1 MTERSTCLQSYQ
13 CRRALRL
20 FFISRA
26 SPTHTAARHAL
37 WSNQLRYAHWS
48 NQLRYN
54 MPIGQISCDATCSS
68 VKPAAMRYAHWSNQ
82 LRDATYSLV
91 KSTAILKVIGQANRD
106 ATCSLVNSR
115 TKHAMCCRVWVGA
128 GTLGK
133 TLGFHENCSET
144 ENGAS
149 SEGVGKRRTSF
160 LARH

>member
-1 MTERSTCLQSYQ
+1 MPSVYFSFLARPLPTLPLAMLFGQINCDTLIGQTNCGTTCPLVK
-13 CRRALRL
+13 L
-20 FFISRA
+20 
-26 SPTHTAARHAL
+26 AAMQHAHR
-37 WSNQLRYAHWS
+37 SNQLRCVMLIGQTNCAMRHTHWS
-48 NQLRYN
+48 NQLRCERF
-54 MPIGQISCDATCSS
+54 I
-68 VKPAAMRYAHWSNQ
+68 R
-82 LRDATYSLV
+82 
-91 KSTAILKVIGQANRD
+91 QANRD